1 MTPALFS
8 HRKHW
13 AARLGTAPFLPMT
26 RAEMTALGWDAC
38 DIILVTGDAYIDH
51 PSFGMALI
59 GRLLE
64 AQGYRVGIISQPDWL
79 SVDAF
84 RGLGQPTLY
93 FGVTAGNMDSMV
105 NRYTSDRK
113 VRSDDAYTPNAAPNK
128 RPDRAVTV
136 YAQRCREAYPGTP
149 VIIGSIEAS
158 LRRIAHYDYWSDTV
172 RRSVLPDSKADL
184 LIFGNAE
191 RALLEVTH
199 RLSRGENIADI
210 RDVRGTAFMVNRD
223 WKPEANWIEVMSTEL
238 DIPGAIDAHVDPYAM
253 TPSTLPSPAS
263 GGGVGGEGK
272 APAKAR
278 PLPAD
283 LLAHARELRSQ
294 QTDAEQFM
302 WGILRA
308 KRFLDY
314 KFRRQH
320 PVAPYIL
327 DFYCDELKLAIELDG
342 GQHADQQ
349 PYDEA
354 RTQALKAQG
363 IHVLRFWNNDVLS
376 QTEPVLEGIYQ
387 AILALEAPSPL
398 APPPA
403 SPLSPT
409 LSRLRER
416 EQMPSP
422 DQLMGEGN
430 IQPLRFVPKAERLA
444 ARQAERERTVIRL
457 PDYDQVK
464 NNPSFYAHASRV
476 FHLESNPG
484 NARAMR
490 QAHGVRDVW
499 LNPPPIPLST
509 PDMDAVYDMPYAR
522 APHPSYGDAKI
533 PAWEMIRFSINIMR
547 GCFGGCTFC
556 SITEHEG
563 RIIQSRSED
572 SVIREIEAIRDKT
585 PGFTGIISDL
595 GGPTANMYRMA
606 CKSKKIET
614 ACRRP
619 SCVFPDVCDNL
630 NTDHTPL
637 IHMYRRARAVPG
649 VKKILISSGL
659 RYDLAVR
666 SPEYVKELVQH
677 HVGGYLKIAP
687 EHTEPGPLSKMMK
700 PGMGAYDRFKNMFEA
715 ASKAVGKK
723 QYLIPYFIAAHPGTT
738 DEDMMNLALWL
749 KKNDFRLDQVQTFL
763 PTPMALATTMYHTE
777 KNPLKKVLGGK
788 GESVPVVR
796 QARTRRLHKAFLRYH
811 DADNWPLLREALK
824 EMGRE
829 DLIGNSKKHLI
840 PLYQP
845 AGTGR
850 QPEGTRAPRAEGAR
864 GKPGQGKPGQ
874 PRPGQD
880 RSAQPKPGTGKS
892 APAKAGSGKPA
903 TGKPTPSTRGRPPR
917 KGTPTSSGLKPG
929 EDRMPQVPK
938 HPLSQRRGGGKSR

>member
-223 WKPEANWIEVMSTEL
+223 WLPPSPQPSPLKGEGANAEPRPISDWIEVMSTEL

-253 TPSTLPSPAS
+253 TPS
-263 GGGVGGEGK
+263 
-272 APAKAR
+272 
-278 PLPAD
+278 
-283 LLAHARELRSQ
+283 
-294 QTDAEQFM
+294 
-302 WGILRA
+302 
-308 KRFLDY
+308 
-314 KFRRQH
+314 
-320 PVAPYIL
+320 
-327 DFYCDELKLAIELDG
+327 
-342 GQHADQQ
+342 
-349 PYDEA
+349 
-354 RTQALKAQG
+354 
-363 IHVLRFWNNDVLS
+363 
-376 QTEPVLEGIYQ
+376 
-387 AILALEAPSPL
+387 APSPQTPEGA
-398 APPPA
+398 API
-403 SPLSPT
+403 
-409 LSRLRER
+409 RL
-416 EQMPSP
+416 
-422 DQLMGEGN
+422 
-430 IQPLRFVPKAERLA
+430 VPKAERLA
-444 ARQAERERTVIRL
+444 ARQAVRERTVIRL

-490 QAHGVRDVW
+490 QAHGERDVW

-509 PDMDAVYDMPYAR
+509 PDMDAVYDLPYAR
-522 APHPSYGDAKI
+522 APHPSYGDARI

-572 SVIREIEAIRDKT
+572 SVIREIEAIRDRT

-630 NTDHTPL
+630 STDHTPL

-700 PGMGAYDRFKNMFEA
+700 PGMGAYDRFKDMFEA

-796 QARTRRLHKAFLRYH
+796 QGRTRRLHKAFLRYH

-850 QPEGTRAPRAEGAR
+850 QPEGTRTPRAEGNRAKSAP
-864 GKPGQGKPGQ
+864 GKPGAGKPGAAKAGMGK
-874 PRPGQD
+874 PASAK
-880 RSAQPKPGTGKS
+880 SAQPRLG
-892 APAKAGSGKPA
+892 ADKPA
-903 TGKPTPSTRGRPPR
+903 AGKPTPPTRGRP
-917 KGTPTSSGLKPG
+917 
-929 EDRMPQVPK
+929 PQVPK
-938 HPLSQRRGGGKSR
+938 HPLSQRRGGGKTR